1 MIRLWR
7 FQRKFD
13 ANFLGLTSI
22 AQEIIENIALNL
34 DIQMDEFMQVVIT
47 LTVANDDKI
56 EHNGT
61 VGLILCH
68 GYSTASSIADTVNHI
83 LNPACV

>member
-1 MIRLWR
+1 
-7 FQRKFD
+7 
-13 ANFLGLTSI
+13 
-22 AQEIIENIALNL
+22 
-34 DIQMDEFMQVVIT
+34 MQVVIT

-83 LNPACV
+83 LNQHVFDGMDMEVQSNICMLVKLLKPSKKIMR